1 MTHSDVRAHHRPDR
15 GADMSGSAR
24 DVLVALLISSYPD
37 LKRRL
42 TGRLGSAE
50 AANEALQDTYV
61 RLQRTEIQG
70 ELRNPRSYLITMA
83 INIASNRV
91 RSEARHLSAT
101 DIEGLLEIADESPD
115 PLRIA
120 EARSEL
126 AAVERALQALPS
138 RRRAMF
144 RRFWV
149 ENADYGRI
157 ASDFNVSER
166 TVRHELLL
174 ATRYLHAA
182 TEEIFVADLQRR
194 LSQVSPQ

>member
-1 MTHSDVRAHHRPDR
+1 VTHSEAGVRNSSDR
-15 GADMSGSAR
+15 DGVANSGPR
-24 DVLVALLISSYPD
+24 DTLIGLLISSYPD

-42 TGRLGSAE
+42 TSRLGSAD

-70 ELRNPRSYLITMA
+70 ELRNPRSYLISMA
-83 INIASNRV
+83 LNIASNRR
-91 RSEARHLSAT
+91 RSEARHLSAA
-101 DIEGLLEIADESPD
+101 DIEELLEIADDNPG

-120 EARSEL
+120 EARSDL
-126 AAVERALQALPS
+126 AAVERALQALPP

-144 RRFWV
+144 RCFWV
-149 ENADYGRI
+149 ENADYKRI
-157 ASDFNVSER
+157 ALDFNVSER

-182 TEEIFVADLQRR
+182 TEESFVADLQKRIF
-194 LSQVSPQ
+194 QVSPQ

>member
-1 MTHSDVRAHHRPDR
+1 MTHSEARAQDPPDPDPIT
-15 GADMSGSAR
+15 GAASR
-24 DVLVALLISSYPD
+24 DILIGLLISTYPD
-37 LKRRL
+37 LKKRL
-42 TGRLGSAE
+42 AGRLGSAD

-70 ELRNPRSYLITMA
+70 ELRNPHSYLISMA
-83 INIASNRV
+83 MNIASNRR
-91 RSEARHLSAT
+91 RSEARHLSPA
-101 DIEGLLEIADESPD
+101 DIEELFDIADDSPG

-120 EARSEL
+120 EARSDL

-149 ENADYGRI
+149 ENADYAGI
-157 ASDFNVSER
+157 ALDFNVSER

-174 ATRYLHAA
+174 ATRYLQAA
-182 TEEIFVADLQRR
+182 TEEIFVADLQKR
-194 LSQVSPQ
+194 LFQVSPQ

>member
-1 MTHSDVRAHHRPDR
+1 MTHFEARAQNRPDR
-15 GADMSGSAR
+15 DAATSPSAR
-24 DVLVALLISSYPD
+24 DVLIALLVSTYPD
-37 LKRRL
+37 LKKRL
-42 TGRLGSAE
+42 TARLGSAE

-70 ELRNPRSYLITMA
+70 ELRNPRAYLITMA
-83 INIASNRV
+83 VNIAANRM
-91 RSEARHLSAT
+91 RSEARHLSAA
-101 DIEGLLEIADESPD
+101 DIEELLDIADDSPD

-126 AAVERALQALPS
+126 EAVDRALQGLPA

-149 ENADYGRI
+149 ENADYRRI

-174 ATRYLHAA
+174 ATRHLHAA
-182 TEEIFVADLQRR
+182 TEEIFVADLQKR
-194 LSQVSPQ
+194 LSQVSAQ

>member
-1 MTHSDVRAHHRPDR
+1 M
-15 GADMSGSAR
+15 GL
-24 DVLVALLISSYPD
+24 LVSSYPD

-42 TGRLGSAE
+42 AGRLGSAD

-70 ELRNPRSYLITMA
+70 ELRNPRSYLISMA
-83 INIASNRV
+83 LNIASNRM
-91 RSEARHLSAT
+91 RSEARHLSAA
-101 DIEGLLEIADESPD
+101 DIQDLVEIADETPN

-120 EARSEL
+120 EARSDL
-126 AAVERALQALPS
+126 AAVERALQGLPQ

-149 ENADYGRI
+149 DNADYREI
-157 ASDFNVSER
+157 ALDFNVSER

-174 ATRYLHAA
+174 ATRYLHGA
-182 TEEIFVADLQRR
+182 TEEIYVADLQKR

>member
-1 MTHSDVRAHHRPDR
+1 MTCSDARVRNRSEQGIVVNSSP
-15 GADMSGSAR
+15 R
-24 DVLVALLISSYPD
+24 DVLIQLLVSNYAE
-37 LKRRL
+37 LKKRL
-42 TGRLGSAE
+42 AGRLGSAE

-61 RLQRTEIQG
+61 RLRRTEIQG
-70 ELRNPRSYLITMA
+70 ELRNPHSYLISMA
-83 INIASNRV
+83 LNIASNRR
-91 RSEARHLSAT
+91 RSEARHLSAA
-101 DIEGLLEIADESPD
+101 DVEELIEIADESPG

-120 EARSEL
+120 EARSDL
-126 AAVERALQALPS
+126 AAVERALQALPP

-149 ENADYGRI
+149 ENADYKGI
-157 ASDFNVSER
+157 ALDFNVSER

-182 TEEIFVADLQRR
+182 TEEIFVAGLQKR